1 MKRTLKKI
9 VAILLAAVIIS
20 ASFAPAK
27 EVKADTIKTPTTIR
41 CGVGL
46 KYYSYFSIR
55 LSSAKDKVSKIT
67 VTKGGR
73 KTSNLKVKKTYTR
86 LYSSGTSYIGYNF
99 YATKAGTYKIK
110 LKIKKGSGGSTTRT
124 IKVYAYGSGSLFKKV
139 TINGKKVTNKYQT
152 NYCYTTKKSGKVKF
166 TLAPGCKIT
175 SIKVEKRNQNG
186 DWKTTSFKNGRKVTF
201 GKVGYCSSS
210 NTSSNGYINQ
220 TEDKGF
226 VANTEFIITYTDKS
240 DLDSTAEHTAYFYVY
255 KKATQWP

>member
-46 KYYSYFSIR
+46 RYSGYFSIR
-55 LSSAKDKVSKIT
+55 LSSAKDKVKKLT
-67 VTKGGR
+67 VTKGGK
-73 KTSNLKVKKTYTR
+73 KTNKLKVKKTYTS
-86 LYSSGTSYIGYNF
+86 LYSNGASYIGYDF

-124 IKVYAYGSGSLFKKV
+124 IKVYAYGSGATFKKV
-139 TINGKKVTNKYQT
+139 TINGKNVINKYHSYNCFT
-152 NYCYTTKKSGKVKF
+152 SKKSGKVKF

-175 SIKVEKRNQNG
+175 NIKVEKLNQNG
-186 DWKTTSFKNGRKVTF
+186 DVKTTSFKNGRKVTF
-201 GKVGYCSSS
+201 GKVGYCNSS
-210 NTSSNGYINQ
+210 NRSSNDYINQ
-220 TEDKGF
+220 YESKGF
-226 VANTEFIITYTDKS
+226 LSYTKFIITYTDKS
-240 DLDSTAEHTAYFYVY
+240 DLDSTAEHTETFYIY
-255 KKATQWP
+255 RKASQWP